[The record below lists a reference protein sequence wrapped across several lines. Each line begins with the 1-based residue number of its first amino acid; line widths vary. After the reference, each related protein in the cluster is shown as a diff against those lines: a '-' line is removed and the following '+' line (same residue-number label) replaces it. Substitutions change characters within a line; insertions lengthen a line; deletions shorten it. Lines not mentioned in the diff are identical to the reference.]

1 MISFSDNI
9 MFFSFLFLGLFGFII
24 AVFATIYNLEKDHK
38 NDKKIRKF
46 KKA

>member
-9 MFFSFLFLGLFGFII
+9 LFFSFLLMGSLGFAI
-24 AVFATIYNLEKDHK
+24 AVFATVRNLNKDNVKIHK
-38 NDKKIRKF
+38 T

>member
-9 MFFSFLFLGLFGFII
+9 LFFSFLLIGSIGFAI
-24 AVFATIYNLEKDHK
+24 AVFATVYNLEKDNRKIHK
-38 NDKKIRKF
+38 T